1 MSIFKGRKMKKYLTV
16 LMFGLIVAMLASTFT
31 FIMYYTGDKVERLRT
46 TQQETGQN
54 NSNSSQSESSAEE
67 TQSKAEETVTWTKSD
82 TVIEFPILMYHHI
95 ADVVDENTLYVPKDE
110 FQMEM
115 SALKEAGYY
124 TLSPEEAYRVLT
136 QNEKPAEKIVW
147 VTLDDGYVDN
157 YNSAVPILTELGM
170 KATINVITGLQDGV
184 EWMSNQQLLELKKNS
199 LISLESHTVDHID
212 LEQQTYAGQLA
223 QLVDSRKVLNEL
235 LNQDTSVICYPSGR
249 YNDETATAATEA
261 GYKLG
266 LTTDPGLASSENG
279 LFALNRVRIAY
290 GHSKESFLNQIGNY

>member
-1 MSIFKGRKMKKYLTV
+1 MKKYLTV
-16 LMFGLIVAMLASTFT
+16 LMVGLIVAMFASIFT
-31 FIMYYTGDKVERLRT
+31 AVIYYTGDKVEQLGT
-46 TQQETGQN
+46 TQQETGQTDASKTQN
-54 NSNSSQSESSAEE
+54 ESSAKEA
-67 TQSKAEETVTWTKSD
+67 SANKEETVTWTKSD

-95 ADVVDENTLYVPKDE
+95 ADVVDGNTLYVPKAE

-115 SALKEAGYY
+115 AALKEAGYY

-157 YNSAVPILTELGM
+157 YNSAVPVLTELGM
-170 KATINVITGLQDGV
+170 KATINVITGIQDGV
-184 EWMSNQQLLELKKNS
+184 EWLANPQLLELKKNA
-199 LISLESHTVDHID
+199 LISIESHTVDHVD
-212 LEQQTYAGQLA
+212 LSQQTYDGQLA
-223 QLVDSRKVLNEL
+223 QLTDSRQTINQL

-249 YNDETATAATEA
+249 YNDETASVAAQA